1 MKVAPYDENWPKI
14 FQAEK
19 ELISSKLGGNF
30 LDIQHI
36 GSTAIPAMSAKPI
49 IDMAILIPSLD
60 DAKKYLIPLGE
71 IGYQFFKDRSSVER
85 LFFVKGEPPKF
96 HLSLAQPEKF
106 SYWKRQILFRDYLIE
121 HHDQALE
128 YEASKKCLIEKYPD
142 IGQEYSDGKNE
153 FVQKILML
161 AENDKN

>member
-1 MKVAPYDENWPKI
+1 MKIAPYYEQWPKI

-19 ELISSKLGGNF
+19 ELISSKFRGDI

-36 GSTAIPAMSAKPI
+36 GSTAIPHLSAKPI
-49 IDMAILIPSLD
+49 IDIAVLIPTLD
-60 DAKKYLIPLGE
+60 DAEKYMDPLSE

-85 LFFVKGEPPKF
+85 LFFVKDEPPKY

-106 SYWKRQILFRDYLIE
+106 SYWKRQLLFRDYLIQ
-121 HHDQALE
+121 HHDLALE
-128 YEASKKCLIEKYPD
+128 YEALKKRLIEKYPD
-142 IGQEYSDGKNE
+142 GRQEYCDGKNE

-161 AENDKN
+161 AENNKN

>member
-1 MKVAPYDENWPKI
+1 MEVAPYDEQWPKI
-14 FQAEK
+14 FQDEK

-36 GSTAIPAMSAKPI
+36 GSTAIPMMSAKPI
-49 IDMAILIPSLD
+49 IDIAILISSLD
-60 DAKKYLIPLGE
+60 DAEKYLIPLGE

-85 LFFVKGEPPKF
+85 LFFVKGEPPRY

-106 SYWKRQILFRDYLIE
+106 SYWKRQILFRDYLIQY
-121 HHDQALE
+121 HDRALE
-128 YEASKKCLIEKYPD
+128 YEALKKCLIKKYPD
-142 IGQEYSDGKNE
+142 GRQEYCDGKNE

-161 AENDKN
+161 AENDNN

>member
-1 MKVAPYDENWPKI
+1 MKVAPYDEKWPKI

-19 ELISSKLGGNF
+19 ELISSKFGGDF

-49 IDMAILIPSLD
+49 IDIAVLVPSLD
-60 DAKKYLIPLGE
+60 DAEKYINPLSA

-106 SYWKRQILFRDYLIE
+106 SYWKRQILFRDYLIQ

-128 YEASKKCLIEKYPD
+128 YEALKKRLIEKYPD
-142 IGQEYSDGKNE
+142 GRQEYCDGKNE
-153 FVQKILML
+153 FIQKILML